1 MAEKLNIP
9 KVEDFDNRW
18 LFFANVISC
27 VGVIVLHCNNIFWNH
42 PIDNIWKSANL
53 IETLF
58 YWPVPFFFMQT
69 GTTLLDYRKRYSSKV
84 YFTKRVWRVF
94 IPFVFWSIFSYFYK
108 VLYCAWEVEPIKR
121 VINGILSSKYI
132 YAYWFFWPLFLIYLT
147 IPFVSFSISFVDDI
161 TKKKLILYGIMI
173 QLILISILPLLS
185 NVYGLHLPSYF
196 TNPIFNEYMLFVFI
210 GYYISHYEIKK
221 KNRFILYVLGVIGF
235 IIHLKG
241 TEMYSLVTGQ
251 VYLMYKGYTNLP
263 SVLQSSAFFLLLK
276 EISRK
281 VELLNKDI
289 FLNLA
294 RYSFGIYLIHMYF
307 LEQIQVQFSID
318 TTSIYWRVFAPII
331 IYCLSLFVCI
341 LIDRNGKLRRIIG
354 LKWWFYYNN

>member
-1 MAEKLNIP
+1 MKQI
-9 KVEDFDNRW
+9 
-18 LFFANVISC
+18 
-27 VGVIVLHCNNIFWNH
+27 H
-42 PIDNIWKSANL
+42 
-53 IETLF
+53 
-58 YWPVPFFFMQT
+58 
-69 GTTLLDYRKRYSSKV
+69 
-84 YFTKRVWRVF
+84 
-94 IPFVFWSIFSYFYK
+94 
-108 VLYCAWEVEPIKR
+108 
-121 VINGILSSKYI
+121 
-132 YAYWFFWPLFLIYLT
+132 
-147 IPFVSFSISFVDDI
+147 
-161 TKKKLILYGIMI
+161 
-173 QLILISILPLLS
+173 
-185 NVYGLHLPSYF
+185 
-196 TNPIFNEYMLFVFI
+196 
-210 GYYISHYEIKK
+210 
-221 KNRFILYVLGVIGF
+221 KN

-354 LKWWFYYNN
+354 LK